1 MSKTFRTKYTQQLSS
16 VFKESGLDSATL
28 KWGEEEE
35 EGALNKYQQE
45 GASAEGDD
53 SMGEEEEQINDL
65 VGDSDDNDDND
76 SSNPTS
82 PSPSTSRGEKSK
94 SDSYLRV
101 QGMLSGGKNRKQGRG
116 KGVKKL
122 PTFLKTDLVNQVS
135 FKLLE
140 TQLLTQFEQ
149 RKGGMT
155 GAQVALN
162 VSRHLKSHL
171 SKVIT
176 HTQNLVCDV
185 LNSMLAQSDLLWASI
200 LFNYCPN
207 MLPELDTTAENFQQE
222 LFAAVEAIQLKHGF
236 ELK

>member
-1 MSKTFRTKYTQQLSS
+1 MSKTFRTKYTEKLAQAIT
-16 VFKESGLDSATL
+16 ESGLDSATL

-35 EGALNKYQQE
+35 GALNHQQE
-45 GASAEGDD
+45 GASAMEDESNE
-53 SMGEEEEQINDL
+53 SMEEEEDQINGL
-65 VGDSDDNDDND
+65 LGSDSD
-76 SSNPTS
+76 NP
-82 PSPSTSRGEKSK
+82 PSPSTSRGEKCK

-101 QGMLSGGKNRKQGRG
+101 QGMLSGGRNRKLGRG

-122 PTFLKTDLVNQVS
+122 PTFLKTNLTNPVS

-140 TQLLTQFEQ
+140 TQLLSQFEQ

-176 HTQNLVCDV
+176 HTQNLVSDV

-222 LFAAVEAIQLKHGF
+222 LFAAVEAIQLQHGF
-236 ELK
+236 GLK